1 LVSQKKRNCDLSWF
15 EVHRNLSNPSPKVW
29 PKYSLPT
36 NVGLEGSLGETNL
49 FVYCRA
55 LAAWTLIVLSVKMFK
70 LSKHIIFIE
79 HNFVKENRPSYDNL
93 IYLPSTQLWYSLA
106 PYQIFDQF
114 LHKTLMISRNFE
126 GLNSHDVL
134 NLH

>member
-1 LVSQKKRNCDLSWF
+1 VPWR
-15 EVHRNLSNPSPKVW
+15 
-29 PKYSLPT
+29 
-36 NVGLEGSLGETNL
+36 LGH
-49 FVYCRA
+49 
-55 LAAWTLIVLSVKMFK
+55 LIVLSVKMFK

-79 HNFVKENRPSYDNL
+79 HNFVKENRSSYDNL

-114 LHKTLMISRNFE
+114 LHKTLMVSRNFK
-126 GLNSHDVL
+126 GLNSYDVL